1 MVNDV
6 VELKTKRKDRL
17 KWVTILMQMKYLK
30 WPSRLKEM
38 VPENFGKAKIDAI
51 IKEEMTHIQLLSKE
65 LVALKK

>member
-38 VPENFGKAKIDAI
+38 IPENFGKAKIDAI
-51 IKEEMTHIQLLSKE
+51 IKEEMTHIKLLSKE
-65 LVALKK
+65 LVALT